1 MTNKLSRDSI
11 RDGDVYRML
20 KEQEHLTN
28 IRPLTEAER
37 EIALDQFLT
46 TVPKGPLWVF
56 GYGSLIWNPAFHHTA
71 RRTARVFGYH
81 RSFCI
86 KTPLGRG
93 SPDYPGLV
101 LALDAGGSCNGV
113 AFRLPARQMR
123 EELSVVWAREMAI
136 AGTYQPICVRA
147 QTPKGPIHA
156 VTFAINRASERYV
169 GRLPETE
176 LVECLANASGYLGS
190 CAEYLHNTVTHMR
203 ESGIR
208 DTQMFRLHRLVSGET
223 PKETK

>member
-11 RDGDVYRML
+11 RDGNVYRML

-28 IRPLTEAER
+28 IRPLTDAER
-37 EIALDQFLT
+37 ESTLDAFLE

-56 GYGSLIWNPAFHHTA
+56 GYGSLIWNPAFHHTG
-71 RRTARVFGYH
+71 RRNARVFGFH

-93 SPDYPGLV
+93 NPDYPGLV
-101 LALDAGGSCNGV
+101 LALDVGGSCHGV
-113 AFRLPARQMR
+113 AFRLPARSMR

-136 AGTYQPICVRA
+136 EGTYRPVCVRA
-147 QTPKGPIHA
+147 RTSRGPIHA

-169 GRLPETE
+169 GRLPEDE
-176 LVECLANASGYLGS
+176 LVERLARASGYLGS

-208 DTQMFRLHRLVSGET
+208 DAHMFRLHRLVEEATSQ
-223 PKETK
+223 K